1 MLSDRYAM
9 DDTATLCQLEELVQ
23 RLGITVRYEALK
35 GDGLPYA
42 GGFCRIHGQDVVII
56 NKKATGMEKIH
67 IIIDALKR
75 YDLSQIYILPSL
87 REILD
92 VKNGGDN
99 PC

>member
-1 MLSDRYAM
+1 M
-9 DDTATLCQLEELVQ
+9 DQNATLSQLEELAQ

-35 GDGLPYA
+35 SEGSLHP
-42 GGFCRIHGQDVVII
+42 GGFCRVHGQDVVII

-92 VKNGGDN
+92 VKNGQ
-99 PC
+99 